1 MKTKGILYSLMIL
14 NIVTIAWVLG
24 VVVFLSSHK
33 LHPDKRYTHEQ
44 LAQEVEALPTMKG
57 MKEMIIKDDSY
68 IRSLEVLSNDYN
80 SGCCVFGI
88 FVSLFSI
95 ANLGLLFLLRKSF
108 PQPNPPKR

>member
-24 VVVFLSSHK
+24 VVITLSSHK
-33 LHPDKRYTHEQ
+33 LHSDKKFTHEQ
-44 LAQEVEALPTMKG
+44 FAQEVEALPTMKG

-68 IRSLEVLSNDYN
+68 IRSLEVLANDYN
-80 SGCCVFGI
+80 SGCCAFGI

-95 ANLGLLFLLRKSF
+95 ANLGLLFLLRKSYN
-108 PQPNPPKR
+108 QVIPPKR